1 EDFLSDFP
9 GCLLVV
15 THDRYFMDRL
25 VDHLF
30 VFEGD
35 GKIKDFNG
43 TYAEYRALKRSESAA
58 LAAEA
63 APSKPA
69 AKSDTVSLSN
79 TERNEMRKL
88 EKEMATQEARKKEIM
103 EKFNAPDLSADDI
116 AKLSKELGTLQ
127 ESLEM
132 KELRWLELA
141 ERS

>member
-1 EDFLSDFP
+1 
-9 GCLLVV
+9 
-15 THDRYFMDRL
+15 MDRL

-43 TYAEYRALKRSESAA
+43 TYAEYRALKRTEAINAA
-58 LAAEA
+58 ANQKAVA
-63 APSKPA
+63 APASSKPSA
-69 AKSDTVSLSN
+69 PVSTLSN

-88 EKEMATQEARKKEIM
+88 EKEIASAEARKRDIL
-103 EKFNAPDLSADDI
+103 EKFNDANLDA
-116 AKLSKELGTLQ
+116 AEAQKLSTELGALQ

-141 ERS
+141 ERG